1 MTLTY
6 QLHPNNPNP
15 SSGVFLKASLLHSA
29 QPMKNSLTP
38 SVSGKPSVSVPL
50 GSPPDNNQG
59 YGLLF
64 LQNVLPIRNSK
75 TLPDF
80 QLFPYDLV
88 TIQQNT
94 QISYNI
100 LVTSTAVPLRAT
112 LVWYDPP
119 AQAGTTGD
127 PPPLSIPSY
136 CMYPPV

>member
-1 MTLTY
+1 M
-6 QLHPNNPNP
+6 
-15 SSGVFLKASLLHSA
+15 KACLLHSA
-29 QPMKNSLTP
+29 QPMKNALSP
-38 SVSGKPSVSVPL
+38 SVGGNPSVSVPL

-64 LQNVLPIRNSK
+64 LQNVLPVPYSNV
-75 TLPDF
+75 LPNF

-119 AQAGTTGD
+119 AQAGSTGN
-127 PPPLSIPSY
+127 PPHSMPS
-136 CMYPPV
+136 